1 VGRRDS
7 WVERTIEL
15 RDVEGLREEVLD
27 VLRQHG
33 IDPDSAQSVDT
44 AGVPGLEEAILR
56 AFQNHGVDSAA
67 ITGADEAGSPEGID
81 KPGPAA

>member
-15 RDVEGLREEVLD
+15 RDVEGLREEVLE

-33 IDPDSAQSVDT
+33 IDPDSTQSIDT
-44 AGVPGLEEAILR
+44 ASVPGLEEAVVR
-56 AFQNHGVDSAA
+56 AFEAHGLDFDA
-67 ITGADEAGSPEGID
+67 ITRNATRDRR
-81 KPGPAA
+81 GPA